1 MEKKKKKRVIVISGV
16 VLLVVLLAGFGI
28 VTAGGMHRG
37 FHPGFNGR
45 SMHSGFHD
53 RDMSD
58 FMLWRLDKG
67 VEELNLSKEQKD
79 QYTELRAKIEAAISD
94 GKDIRT
100 SLKNKIHSE
109 FEKETPDLEFI
120 AETLKG
126 HMNEI
131 NGFIQENLDH
141 FKEFYGTLEAEQKE
155 QIIDE
160 IKERM
165 EYCKI
170 S

>member
-1 MEKKKKKRVIVISGV
+1 MEKKKKKKVIVISGV

-37 FHPGFNGR
+37 FHPGFSGK
-45 SMHSGFHD
+45 GFHD
-53 RDMSD
+53 KDMSD

-67 VEELNLSKEQKD
+67 VEELSLSEEQNE
-79 QYTELRAKIEAAISD
+79 QYAELRAKIEAAMTE
-94 GKDIRT
+94 GKEIKTR
-100 SLKNKIHSE
+100 LKDEVHAE
-109 FEKETPDLEFI
+109 FEKETPDLELI
-120 AETLKG
+120 TETFKA

-141 FKEFYGTLEAEQKE
+141 FKEFYGTLETEQKA

-160 IKERM
+160 IKEKM
-165 EYCKI
+165 EHCKI